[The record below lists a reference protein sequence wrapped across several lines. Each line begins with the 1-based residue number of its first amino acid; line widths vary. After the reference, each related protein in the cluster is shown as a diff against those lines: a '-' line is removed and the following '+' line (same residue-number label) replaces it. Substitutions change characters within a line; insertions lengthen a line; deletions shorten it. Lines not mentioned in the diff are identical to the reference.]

1 MKTITLAA
9 TLSALVPG
17 KMNGVSARATTTA
30 TRTEREPAVARQVVG
45 KNALQHDVLP

>member
-17 KMNGVSARATTTA
+17 KTNGVSAR
-30 TRTEREPAVARQVVG
+30 RDDDRDEDEREPAVARQVVE
-45 KNALQHDVLP
+45 KRRFSKASLP